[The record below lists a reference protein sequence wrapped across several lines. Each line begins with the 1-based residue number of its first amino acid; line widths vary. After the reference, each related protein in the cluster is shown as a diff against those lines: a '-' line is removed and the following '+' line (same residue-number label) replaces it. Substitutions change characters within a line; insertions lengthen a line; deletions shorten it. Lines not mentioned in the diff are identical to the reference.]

1 MDYSKLSDQEING
14 LVMDAISDGNQD
26 HRGGD
31 GSAIELLHQINTVEF
46 GEHVERE
53 EVYAK
58 FDPCNNPVDAWPI
71 IVGNGISL
79 IKCTVGSGYW
89 SAEIITDIDEVT
101 DKLFKCQSSFDYQ
114 DANPLRAAMVTFL
127 MMQESANFQTNPA
140 RSYIR

>member
-14 LVMDAISDGNQD
+14 LVMDTISDGNQA
-26 HRGGD
+26 HRSGD

-58 FDPCNNPVDAWPI
+58 FDPCNNPADAWPI

-101 DKLFKCQSSFDYQ
+101 DKLFQCQSSFDSQ
-114 DANPLRAAMVTFL
+114 DANPLRAAMIVFL
-127 MMQESANFQTNPA
+127 MMQESANVQDNPA
-140 RSYIR
+140 RNLLR